1 MDKLAEKLAATHSLK
16 NAFDPILNVILSALD
31 APPVFMR
38 TKALKALSQ
47 VLTIDSTILTNVR
60 DSLYYP
66 FSSHFHNL
74 CRKSCVTPLKAI
86 YWIVRLLYATQ
97 QWN

>member
-1 MDKLAEKLAATHSLK
+1 MDKLAEELAATHSLK

-47 VLTIDSTILTNVR
+47 VLTVDSTILTNVR
-60 DSLYYP
+60 NFEAMTLFLSPYFDNHY
-66 FSSHFHNL
+66 
-74 CRKSCVTPLKAI
+74 RKVCAMQLKAI
-86 YWIVRLLYATQ
+86 C
-97 QWN
+97 